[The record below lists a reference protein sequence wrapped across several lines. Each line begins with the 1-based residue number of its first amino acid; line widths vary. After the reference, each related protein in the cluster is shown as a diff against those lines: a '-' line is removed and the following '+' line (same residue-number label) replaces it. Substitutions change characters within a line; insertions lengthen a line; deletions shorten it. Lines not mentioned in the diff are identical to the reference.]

1 MLIKKASTPA
11 KRHPWGSL
19 GLDLVTLR
27 LFAATAEEG
36 SLARAADR
44 EAIALSAISRRI
56 SALEAR
62 SGVQL
67 FDRRDRGMSLTPAG
81 EFLFHRLESVF
92 DLLDQVAL
100 DLEGARRGTRGIV
113 RIHAHMSAT
122 AGGLARELATFMSA
136 HPGLDIRIEEHTSTE
151 VVHAVSTNSAEI
163 GLISGT
169 VDPGELEVVRWCS
182 DRLVVILPAND
193 LLVSK
198 AQVRF
203 EDIAD
208 RSFIAMQK
216 DSSLLSL
223 YRNQARLMGK
233 QIIERAHV
241 SSFESVRRMVA
252 AGLGVSIIPAGAIDE
267 MTETLPIAVRPL
279 TETWANRPLMLCVR
293 SLKHLPAAAK
303 LLVRWLTEP
312 AAAATIPSGD
322 RGPHRFLPTA
332 HVGAARPDG
341 SQLMSR
347 N

>member
-1 MLIKKASTPA
+1 MLVKNASTPA
-11 KRHPWGSL
+11 KKHPWGSL

-27 LFAATAEEG
+27 VFAATAEEG

-56 SALEAR
+56 STLEAR

-81 EFLFHRLESVF
+81 ESLFHRLESVF

-100 DLEGARRGTRGIV
+100 DLEAACSGTRGMV
-113 RIHAHMSAT
+113 RIHTHTSAT
-122 AGGLARELATFMSA
+122 AGGLARELAGFMAA
-136 HPGLDIRIEEHTSTE
+136 HPGLDVRIEEHTSPE
-151 VVHAVSTNSAEI
+151 IVHAVSTNTAEI

-182 DRLVVILPAND
+182 DRLVAILPAND
-193 LLVSK
+193 PLVSK

-203 EDIAD
+203 EDIVD
-208 RSFIAMQK
+208 RCFIAMQK

-223 YRNQARLMGK
+223 YRNHARLLGK

-241 SSFESVRRMVA
+241 SSFESVRLMVA
-252 AGLGVSIIPAGAIDE
+252 AGLGVSIIPGSAINE
-267 MTETLPIAVRPL
+267 TTETLPIVVKPL
-279 TETWANRPLMLCVR
+279 AECWANRPLMLCVR

-303 LLVRWLTEP
+303 LMVHWLTEP
-312 AAAATIPSGD
+312 EAANASATADD
-322 RGPHRFLPTA
+322 RPHRFPPTA
-332 HVGAARPDG
+332 HIGAPPPPLVAV
-341 SQLMSR
+341 
-347 N
+347 

>member
-1 MLIKKASTPA
+1 MLVKKALTPA
-11 KRHPWGSL
+11 KRHPWGPL

-27 LFAATAEEG
+27 MFAATAEEG

-56 SALEAR
+56 STLEAR

-81 EFLFHRLESVF
+81 ESLFHRLEGVF

-100 DLEGARRGTRGIV
+100 DLEAARSGTRGIV
-113 RIHAHMSAT
+113 RIHTHMAAT
-122 AGGLARELATFMSA
+122 AGGLAGQLASFIAT
-136 HPGLDIRIEEHTSTE
+136 HPGLDVRVEEHTSTE
-151 VVHAVSTNSAEI
+151 VVHAVSTNTAEI

-182 DRLVVILPAND
+182 DRLVTILPAND
-193 LLVSK
+193 PLVSK
-198 AQVRF
+198 AHVRF

-208 RSFIAMQK
+208 RCFIAMQK

-241 SSFESVRRMVA
+241 SSFESVRLMVA

-267 MTETLPIAVRPL
+267 MTETLPIVVKPL

-303 LLVRWLTEP
+303 LMVRWLTEP
-312 AAAATIPSGD
+312 SVANASTTAGDLPS
-322 RGPHRFLPTA
+322 RFSSTA
-332 HVGAARPDG
+332 HVGAPLPPILAAV
-341 SQLMSR
+341 
-347 N
+347 

>member
-1 MLIKKASTPA
+1 MLAKKALTPA
-11 KRHPWGSL
+11 KRHPWGPF
-19 GLDLVTLR
+19 GLDLVALR
-27 LFAATAEEG
+27 MFAATAEEG

-56 SALEAR
+56 STLEAR

-81 EFLFHRLESVF
+81 ESLFHRLEGVF

-100 DLEGARRGTRGIV
+100 DLEAARNGTRGIV

-122 AGGLARELATFMSA
+122 AGGLARKLASFMAA
-136 HPGLDIRIEEHTSTE
+136 HPGLDIRVEEHTSTE
-151 VVHAVSTNSAEI
+151 VVHAVSTNTAEI

-169 VDPGELEVVRWCS
+169 IDHGELEVVRWCS

-193 LLVSK
+193 PLASK

-203 EDIAD
+203 EEIVD
-208 RSFIAMQK
+208 RCFIAMQK

-241 SSFESVRRMVA
+241 SSFESVRLMVS
-252 AGLGVSIIPAGAIDE
+252 AGIGVSIIPAGAIDE
-267 MTETLPIAVRPL
+267 MTETLPIVVKPL
-279 TETWANRPLMLCVR
+279 AETWANRPLMLCVR
-293 SLKHLPAAAK
+293 SLQHLPAAAK
-303 LLVRWLTEP
+303 LMVRWLTES
-312 AAAATIPSGD
+312 AAADVSAPVGD
-322 RGPHRFLPTA
+322 RPHRFPPTA
-332 HVGAARPDG
+332 EVGAPPLPKLAAV
-341 SQLMSR
+341 
-347 N
+347 

>member
-1 MLIKKASTPA
+1 MLVKKASTPP

-27 LFAATAEEG
+27 MFAATAEEG
-36 SLARAADR
+36 SLVRAADR

-81 EFLFHRLESVF
+81 ESLFHRLEGVF
-92 DLLDQVAL
+92 DLLDQLAL
-100 DLEGARRGTRGIV
+100 DLEAARRGTRGIV
-113 RIHAHMSAT
+113 RIHTHMSAT
-122 AGGLARELATFMSA
+122 AGGLAKQLAGFMAA
-136 HPGLDIRIEEHTSTE
+136 HPGLDVRVEEHTSAE
-151 VVHAVSTNSAEI
+151 VVHAVSTNTAEI

-169 VDPGELEVVRWCS
+169 VDSCELEVVRWCS
-182 DRLVVILPAND
+182 DRLVAILPAND
-193 LLVSK
+193 PLVNK

-208 RSFIAMQK
+208 RCFIAMQK

-233 QIIERAHV
+233 QIIERAHA
-241 SSFESVRRMVA
+241 SGFESVRLMVA
-252 AGLGVSIIPAGAIDE
+252 AGLGVSIIPASAIDE
-267 MTETLPIAVRPL
+267 MTETLPIVVKPL
-279 TETWANRPLMLCVR
+279 AETWANRPLMLCVR
-293 SLKHLPAAAK
+293 SLKQLPAAAK

-312 AAAATIPSGD
+312 AAADASATSGD
-322 RGPHRFLPTA
+322 RPHRFPPMA
-332 HVGAARPDG
+332 HVGAPLPPQSVAAR
-341 SQLMSR
+341 R
-347 N
+347 